1 MEKQRNNPEFILPQ
15 FFFLKNRNSRMHH
28 MTVMVGSR
36 WLSTTLYPIIRLYK
50 VNLLQ
55 INCNKVDGYKVLDA
69 GHL

>member
-1 MEKQRNNPEFILPQ
+1 
-15 FFFLKNRNSRMHH
+15 

-69 GHL
+69 GHLWFAF